1 MNRVNYT
8 HQRGYVAVAVMLLIA
23 VIILGTTITV
33 ISLGI
38 GEGQSSLALSNG
50 EATLHFVEGCM
61 EDALLKIRANAAYAG
76 GTTTQPEGTCTI
88 SVSQVGTT
96 YTVTATSTATTYRRT
111 IQAVVTRSS
120 SLTISS
126 WKEM

>member
-1 MNRVNYT
+1 MNRMNNT
-8 HQRGYVAVAVMLLIA
+8 NQRGYVAVAVMLLTA

-38 GEGQSSLALSNG
+38 GEGQSSLALTNG
-50 EATLHFVEGCM
+50 ENTLHFVEGCM
-61 EDALLKIRANAAYAG
+61 EDALLKIRANASYGG
-76 GTTTQPEGTCTI
+76 GTITQPEGTCTI
-88 SVSQVGTT
+88 SISQAGAT

-126 WKEM
+126 WREM